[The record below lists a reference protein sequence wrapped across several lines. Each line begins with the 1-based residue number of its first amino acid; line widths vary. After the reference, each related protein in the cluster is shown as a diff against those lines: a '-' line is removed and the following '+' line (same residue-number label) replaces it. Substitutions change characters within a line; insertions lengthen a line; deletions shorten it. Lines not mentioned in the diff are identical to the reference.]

1 MRIHHHSR
9 SHWFAVALIA
19 AIALFTFGHVW
30 GASPALAPIDV
41 VVEKRKTV
49 KPVPKRDKV
58 ARDATSPTRKAK
70 RGVKRS
76 IERSRTGV
84 GGIDS

>member
-1 MRIHHHSR
+1 MQIHHRSW

-30 GASPALAPIDV
+30 GASPALVSIEV
-41 VVEKRKTV
+41 VVEKRNTV

-58 ARDATSPTRKAK
+58 ARDVTSPTRKAK
-70 RGVKRS
+70 QGVKRS

>member
-1 MRIHHHSR
+1 MRFHHHSL

-19 AIALFTFGHVW
+19 AIALFTFGQAW
-30 GASPALAPIDV
+30 GASPTLASLQQSIDA
-41 VVEKRKTV
+41 RSAV

-58 ARDATSPTRKAK
+58 ARDTTSPTRKAK
-70 RGVKRS
+70 RGLRRS

>member
-1 MRIHHHSR
+1 MRIHHHSPG
-9 SHWFAVALIA
+9 HWFAVALIA
-19 AIALFTFGHVW
+19 AIALFTFGHAW
-30 GASPALAPIDV
+30 GLSPALAAADTSIGA
-41 VVEKRKTV
+41 RTAV

-58 ARDATSPTRKAK
+58 ARDTTSPGRKAK
-70 RGVKRS
+70 RGLKRS

>member
-1 MRIHHHSR
+1 MRFHHHSPG
-9 SHWFAVALIA
+9 HWFAVALIA
-19 AIALFTFGHVW
+19 AIALFSFGHAW
-30 GASPALAPIDV
+30 GASETPGSFTQSIDA
-41 VVEKRKTV
+41 RAAV